1 MNNIFYTFSSFK
13 FYQYLYD
20 INTNKIPK
28 YVIRDTCH
36 ENVSL
41 NDRWIFYN
49 TSPEIPLN
57 DDVHWSSWY

>member
-28 YVIRDTCH
+28 YVIRDTYH
-36 ENVSL
+36 ENDRSL
-41 NDRWIFYN
+41 NDR
-49 TSPEIPLN
+49 
-57 DDVHWSSWY
+57 